1 MGRRPTCS
9 KAPSEPQV
17 FRSREAF
24 TTGPAG
30 HSALG
35 REGTERGVRDTLATA
50 SRRLPP
56 CRNLIRYVV
65 SGPPSRAASR
75 LNRGVQAS
83 SRRAALIPQQ
93 WNGSMHTSA
102 QQSVFPR
109 RRRPGARG
117 SALAL
122 TVLLS
127 AGVLTTACGADGD
140 DASAA
145 TAPPSRA
152 LNAAESPSSS
162 GTGEPSASAEGS
174 SPTPQ
179 TAEQRA
185 QEEAGRERA
194 AAAPSGVPVTPGEP
208 KENKHFRH
216 PVTTQGDVTVFKP
229 VRSGSALT
237 VPILVTNRGDQRAFY
252 EVAVRITGDHGFD
265 TTVRMKSEAVGLY
278 PGTSWPAEL
287 TARDPGSPVPDNP
300 QVTIVKST
308 KSKHTR

>member
-1 MGRRPTCS
+1 
-9 KAPSEPQV
+9 
-17 FRSREAF
+17 
-24 TTGPAG
+24 
-30 HSALG
+30 
-35 REGTERGVRDTLATA
+35 
-50 SRRLPP
+50 
-56 CRNLIRYVV
+56 
-65 SGPPSRAASR
+65 
-75 LNRGVQAS
+75 
-83 SRRAALIPQQ
+83 
-93 WNGSMHTSA
+93 MHTSA
-102 QQSVFPR
+102 QHSALA

-122 TVLLS
+122 TVLMLS
-127 AGVLTTACGADGD
+127 AGALTTACGADGD
-140 DASAA
+140 DPSTA

-162 GTGEPSASAEGS
+162 GTGEPSASAQGS

-208 KENKHFRH
+208 RENEHFRH

-229 VRSGSALT
+229 VRSGSVLT
-237 VPILVTNRGDQRAFY
+237 VPIKITNRSDQRAFY
-252 EVAVRITGDHGFD
+252 EVAVRVTGDHGFD
-265 TTVRMKSEAVGLY
+265 ATVRMKSEAVGLY

-300 QVTIVKST
+300 KVTIVKTT
-308 KSKHTR
+308 KSKHLR